1 MKKVLDKTGLA
12 DFATKLFAKV
22 KAISSLDH
30 GMAFNGAV
38 SATSASVSGATT
50 VGDTLAVTGAT
61 TVGDT
66 LAVTG
71 KATLNDDLDVVGDI
85 TADEFITID
94 AESEYN
100 RRFGSLDADLLSLSH
115 MSDGNYGVE
124 LRQINMHGD
133 SVGMSTE
140 IGGESYSISA
150 VTDDMIWQEMTL
162 ASGITGHIYGGVPYD
177 NDAQA
182 YYKPMFRKVGD
193 RVDIC
198 GSVKL
203 TWDGSINVTIATLP
217 AGFRPASTLQYLVAT
232 AGKNIAQI
240 GITDGGVIRLEL
252 FVAISD
258 GHNIT
263 TEQWVELNT
272 SFFILNGNY
281 IKHP

>member
-30 GMAFNGAV
+30 GMAFNGEV

-50 VGDTLAVTGAT
+50 VGDTLGVN
-61 TVGDT
+61 
-66 LAVTG
+66 G
-71 KATLNDDLDVVGDI
+71 KATLNDDLDVAGNI
-85 TADEFITID
+85 TADEFSTID

-115 MSDGNYGVE
+115 MTDGNYGVE
-124 LRQINMHGD
+124 LRQVNIQGD
-133 SVGMSTE
+133 HAGMSTE
-140 IGGESYSISA
+140 IGGESYAISA

-162 ASGITGHIYGGVPYD
+162 ASGITAHTYGGVPYD
-177 NDAQA
+177 SLAQA
-182 YYKPMFRKVGD
+182 YYKPLFRKVGD

-198 GSVKL
+198 GSVKV
-203 TWDGSINVTIATLP
+203 TWNGSDNVTIATLP
-217 AGFRPASTLQYLVAT
+217 EGFRPASTLQYLVAT

-252 FVAISD
+252 FLAISD

-272 SFFILNGNY
+272 SFFILDGNY
-281 IKHP
+281 IRH

>member
-1 MKKVLDKTGLA
+1 MKKVLDKSGLA

-50 VGDTLAVTGAT
+50 VGG
-61 TVGDT
+61 T

-71 KATLNDDLDVVGDI
+71 KATLNDDLDVAGDI

-115 MSDGNYGVE
+115 MTDGNYGVE
-124 LRQINMHGD
+124 LRQVNIQGD

-140 IGGESYSISA
+140 IGGESYAISS

-162 ASGITGHIYGGVPYD
+162 ANGITAHTYGGMPA
-177 NDAQA
+177 N
-182 YYKPMFRKVGD
+182 YKPMFRKVGD

-198 GSVKL
+198 GSVKV
-203 TWDGSINVTIATLP
+203 TWNGSDNVTIATLP

-252 FVAISD
+252 FLAISD

-272 SFFILNGNY
+272 SFFILDGNY
-281 IKHP
+281 IRH